1 MTTDHHAVANQA
13 AHPSASEVFRGALRQ
28 AKVMLRIHLLTPA
41 SLISWL
47 FFPVVGFVVLFLLRG
62 KQVMDSDLSLAQIGV
77 PGILTMY
84 LISAGFFGISAAL
97 LTESEDGTLLRAKA
111 VPHGMTSHLVGNVI
125 THSVIALVPILLLLL
140 AAIPFFSGVAPST
153 ASQWLTFIWVSL
165 LGLAAILPW
174 GAVFGALA
182 KGPASIAW
190 ASIII
195 YGSMSISGIFY
206 PLAALPGWLQLI
218 GKLLPTYWIGLG
230 FRSALLPGEAVVL
243 ELGQTWATGV
253 TALVLAAW
261 AVVGM
266 VIVPATLRRL
276 ARRQSGSRVA
286 AARERVLSR
295 GY

>member
-1 MTTDHHAVANQA
+1 MTTDRPVAANRA
-13 AHPSASEVFRGALRQ
+13 ARPSANGVFRGALRQ

-47 FFPVVGFVVLFLLRG
+47 FFPVAGFIVLFLLRG
-62 KQVMDSDLSLAQIGV
+62 KQVMGSELSLAQIGV

-111 VPHGMTSHLVGNVI
+111 VPHGMTSHLVGNVM
-125 THSVIALVPILLLLL
+125 THSVIALVPILLLLF
-140 AAIPFFSGVAPST
+140 AAMPFFPGVAPAT
-153 ASQWLTFIWVSL
+153 ASQWLTFLWVSL

-174 GAVFGALA
+174 GAVFGTLA

-190 ASIII
+190 ASVII

-206 PLAALPGWLQLI
+206 PLAALPGWLQII

-243 ELGQTWATGV
+243 ELGQTWATGA

-266 VIVPATLRRL
+266 VSAPPALRRL
-276 ARRQSGSRVA
+276 ARRQSGSLVA